1 MAAGSTALLPRP
13 KVSFQI
19 QNSLNLQVEEIS
31 KSIKNAKRNKS
42 HLSKYTS
49 LIKQIIQAL
58 SGAEATFLR
67 NAEFYPDLRETL
79 SKIQVN
85 VTELS
90 KRKSFARFLM
100 AKKDALTYE
109 EMQKHVDTLC
119 GRIFLSYAQRM
130 EKRATNS
137 NKSLDRF

>member
-90 KRKSFARFLM
+90 KRKSFTRFLM